1 MTNAARRLLS
11 TAFLLLVASAPAA
24 HAQGLET
31 VTTVPFEFSAGNTNL
46 PRDRYRISPMPG
58 QPGVF
63 LIRGMRQG
71 VVLMSRVDR
80 WNGRNPSPSLTFR
93 RYGDAYFLREVELAD
108 GTILV
113 LAPTRAERN
122 AEERASAGGV
132 AKSDVVVAS
141 RVTK

>member
-1 MTNAARRLLS
+1 MTIAARLLS

-24 HAQGLET
+24 HAQAIET
-31 VTTVPFEFSAGNTNL
+31 VTTVPFEFSAGDTNL

-80 WNGRNPSPSLTFR
+80 WNDRNPSPSLTFR
-93 RYGDAYFLREVELAD
+93 RYGDLYFLREVQLGD
-108 GTILV
+108 GRILI

-122 AEERASAGGV
+122 AEELASARST

>member
-1 MTNAARRLLS
+1 MTKAARRLLS
-11 TAFLLLVASAPAA
+11 TAFLLLVASAPAV

-46 PRDRYRISPMPG
+46 PRDRYRISPIPG

-63 LIRGMRQG
+63 LIRGVRQG

-80 WNGRNPSPSLTFR
+80 WNGRDPTPRLTFR
-93 RYGDAYFLREVELAD
+93 RYGDLYFLREIQLAD

-113 LAPTRAERN
+113 LPPTRAERN
-122 AEERASAGGV
+122 AEELASARSTG
-132 AKSDVVVAS
+132 KSDVVVAS